1 MNVIIG
7 QNAKELGI
15 EAGKKSAVLIR
26 QAIRENGS
34 ANIIL
39 ATGSSQF
46 ETLKQ
51 LILEEGIE
59 WNKVTMFHLDEYI
72 GLPVSHKASF
82 RRYLKERFLDQVP
95 ELKSVNLINGETDA
109 REECKRLGDLIYKS
123 PVDVALVGIGE
134 NGHLAF
140 NDPPADFETGEAY
153 IIASLDNECRQQ
165 QVNEDWFGFVE
176 EVPKQAISM
185 SVKQIMKS
193 KHIVCSVPDIRK
205 AKAVKD
211 SLEENVSN
219 LHPASI
225 LQNHP
230 DCYLFLEKSS
240 ASLLTKK
247 EDYGEKNKNN

>member
-1 MNVIIG
+1 MNVIIR

-15 EAGKKSAVLIR
+15 EAGKKSAALIR
-26 QAIRENGS
+26 EAIQKNGS

-51 LILEEGIE
+51 LILEKGID

-72 GLPVSHKASF
+72 GLPLSHKASF
-82 RRYLKERFLDQVP
+82 RKYLKERFLDKVSP
-95 ELKSVNLINGETDA
+95 LKSVNLINGEA
-109 REECKRLGDLIYKS
+109 NPEEECKRLGDLIHES
-123 PVDVALVGIGE
+123 PIDVALVGIGE

-140 NDPPADFETGEAY
+140 NDPPADFETEKPY
-153 IIASLDNECRQQ
+153 IVADLNKACRQQ
-165 QVNEDWFGFVE
+165 QVNEDWFESFE

-185 SVKQIMKS
+185 SVKQIMLS
-193 KHIVCSVPDIRK
+193 KHIVCSVPDVRK

-211 SLEENVSN
+211 SVEQPVSN
-219 LHPASI
+219 LYPASI
-225 LQNHP
+225 LQNHQ
-230 DCYLFLEKSS
+230 DCYLFLEESS

-247 EDYGEKNKNN
+247 EVV